1 MKKYLR
7 AAVIIAVMLSALV
20 LTSCGKDSSTQG
32 SDTQMKPVYWTM
44 GTHQSAATN
53 YIQQDIDFAE
63 AVKERTNGLVNITVY
78 AAGELPYNATE
89 FAQLVSDGTI
99 EMAAVPSSYIAGECP
114 TSAVSAW
121 PMLAGA
127 IDEVNPALEA
137 ADPYVKA
144 ELNAKNIEVV
154 GSQAYPMQTMFGSGK
169 APKTLDDLKGLKMRV
184 FDPYQADLL
193 AAIGVSPVSMV
204 MSEVPSSMQ
213 KNVINSSLT
222 GVIGAYEAKWYDICD
237 WAYLMPV
244 AASNCYMIINKSLL
258 DGLPADIRQIIYEE
272 GEKYTEAVNAYNEEA
287 IPNAAKRLEENG
299 VTVVYPSEED
309 IKKMETIAAD
319 FWESWS
325 NDYTDNVKECYK
337 AIKSALNK

>member
-1 MKKYLR
+1 MKLACESIDRVLTTEIRLPFLTRGIIPAEYEAARAKIGGPISYAMASAILKCLEEGKNR
-7 AAVIIAVMLSALV
+7 VAVFTGVYHPENFPNGESDGPLGAAVVGNAIEKLGGDVTYCLEKETI
-20 LTSCGKDSSTQG
+20 
-32 SDTQMKPVYWTM
+32 P
-44 GTHQSAATN
+44 GTVH
-53 YIQQDIDFAE
+53 
-63 AVKERTNGLVNITVY
+63 
-78 AAGELPYNATE
+78 
-89 FAQLVSDGTI
+89 
-99 EMAAVPSSYIAGECP
+99 
-114 TSAVSAW
+114 
-121 PMLAGA
+121 MLAGA

-154 GSQAYPMQTMFGSGK
+154 GSQAFPMQTMFGSGK

-309 IKKMETIAAD
+309 IKKMEAIAAD